1 MSEKKV
7 RKKKEGYNHF
17 FAISHAKNLQCLARE
32 LEKTTVLNR
41 GRSNVDLFRGKVVGT
56 PILFGLAT
64 EVALKALL
72 YQETN
77 EVPPYI
83 HDLLELFDGLKED
96 TQAEL
101 EVTFKEL
108 GKSTQGRLMAE
119 FPRPSSTIRHV
130 LYEHREVFV
139 LWRYPFKSVPP
150 CYSKALDEVISTIIK
165 VYDKRILASY
175 RVIA

>member
-1 MSEKKV
+1 MSKKKV
-7 RKKKEGYNHF
+7 KKKKEGYNHS
-17 FAISHAKNLQCLARE
+17 FAISHATNLQCLARE
-32 LEKTTVLNR
+32 LAETTVLNKDK
-41 GRSNVDLFRGKVVGT
+41 SDVDLFQGKVVGT

-77 EVPPYI
+77 EIPPYT
-83 HDLLELFDGLKED
+83 HDLLELFDGLKEN
-96 TQAEL
+96 TQEEL

-108 GKSTQGRLMAE
+108 GKNTQARLMAE
-119 FPRPSSTIRHV
+119 FPRPTSTIRHA

-139 LWRYPFKSVPP
+139 LWRYPFKSVPS
-150 CYSKALDEVISTIIK
+150 CYPKALDEVISTIIRI
-165 VYDKRILASY
+165 YDKRALASY

>member
-1 MSEKKV
+1 MSKKKK
-7 RKKKEGYNHF
+7 KKKEGYNHS
-17 FAISHAKNLQCLARE
+17 FAISHAKSLQCLARE
-32 LEKTTVLNR
+32 LGETSSFSQNK
-41 GRSNVDLFRGKVVGT
+41 SDLDLYQGKVVGT

-108 GKSTQGRLMAE
+108 GRNTQARLMAE

-130 LYEHREVFV
+130 LFEHKEVFV
-139 LWRYPFKSVPP
+139 LWRYPFKSVPS
-150 CYSKALDEVISTIIK
+150 CYPKALDEVISTIIRI
-165 VYDKRILASY
+165 YDKRVLASY
-175 RVIA
+175 R

>member
-1 MSEKKV
+1 MSKKKV
-7 RKKKEGYNHF
+7 KKKKEGYNHS

-32 LEKTTVLNR
+32 LEKTTVFNED
-41 GRSNVDLFRGKVVGT
+41 NPDVDLFTGKVVTT

-108 GKSTQGRLMAE
+108 GRNTQARLMAE
-119 FPRPSSTIRHV
+119 FPRPLSTIRHA
-130 LYEHREVFV
+130 LFEHREVFV

-150 CYSKALDEVISTIIK
+150 CYSKALDEVISTILKI
-165 VYDKRILASY
+165 YDKRVLASY
-175 RVIA
+175 RIIA